1 MSDLQAFR
9 PKVFANHVIVGLSAP
24 IMEDIIAHNEDTLYA
39 PKRFSAEYVWAF
51 NKRVENIHYVFEIE
65 QPCSASF
72 QMMAGPRLMKS
83 DTVHMYRVMAVFK
96 LLLPITLETLA
107 EYGITVPVVNAA
119 PRTLLESIDLEVRAR
134 IVWSVAD
141 EPIGSDEEAKRDK
154 PTNVNQVAVQCVDGE
169 PILPETEA
177 LKRGKSLRRE
187 AFVMMPRK

>member
-1 MSDLQAFR
+1 MGKSGYQHPHQVTGRITIRWVAKPVLAYL
-9 PKVFANHVIVGLSAP
+9 PSGLTF
-24 IMEDIIAHNEDTLYA
+24 IA
-39 PKRFSAEYVWAF
+39 
-51 NKRVENIHYVFEIE
+51 
-65 QPCSASF
+65 
-72 QMMAGPRLMKS
+72 
-83 DTVHMYRVMAVFK
+83 
-96 LLLPITLETLA
+96 
-107 EYGITVPVVNAA
+107 
-119 PRTLLESIDLEVRAR
+119 AR